1 MKKITILGGGNMG
14 FTYATSIYN
23 SDLEAVIHILENA
36 PERIEEINA
45 LNTVM
50 AGDDLEVLKDTDVL
64 FLAVK
69 PQVAPEVF
77 QNIKPYLN
85 QKQLVVSFMA
95 GVSIETIQKGLG
107 LDRVVRAMP
116 NLPAQVKLGMT
127 TYVGS
132 SEVGQEEL
140 ALIASVL
147 GATGKIAEV
156 PSEEQLD
163 RSIGISGSGPGF
175 VFYFMDAMEKSAM
188 DLGFSSAA
196 AKTMVAQTFE
206 GAVALYK
213 QNSISL
219 ESWMGRVS
227 SKGGTT
233 IAGLDYFE
241 EKQVGKEIQKGIQVC
256 VSRAFELGEK

>member
-1 MKKITILGGGNMG
+1 MG
-14 FTYATSIYN
+14 FTYAASIYN

-50 AGDDLEVLKDTDVL
+50 AGNDLEVLKDTDVL

-85 QKQLVVSFMA
+85 QKQLVVSIMA

-132 SEVGQEEL
+132 SGVGQEEL
-140 ALIASVL
+140 AFIASVL

-175 VFYFMDAMEKSAM
+175 VFYFMDAMEKSIC
-188 DLGFSSAA
+188 
-196 AKTMVAQTFE
+196 E
-206 GAVALYK
+206 
-213 QNSISL
+213 
-219 ESWMGRVS
+219 R
-227 SKGGTT
+227 
-233 IAGLDYFE
+233 
-241 EKQVGKEIQKGIQVC
+241 QVLPVHINNN
-256 VSRAFELGEK
+256 L

>member
-1 MKKITILGGGNMG
+1 
-14 FTYATSIYN
+14 
-23 SDLEAVIHILENA
+23 
-36 PERIEEINA
+36 
-45 LNTVM
+45 
-50 AGDDLEVLKDTDVL
+50 
-64 FLAVK
+64 
-69 PQVAPEVF
+69 
-77 QNIKPYLN
+77 
-85 QKQLVVSFMA
+85 
-95 GVSIETIQKGLG
+95 
-107 LDRVVRAMP
+107 
-116 NLPAQVKLGMT
+116 
-127 TYVGS
+127 
-132 SEVGQEEL
+132 
-140 ALIASVL
+140 
-147 GATGKIAEV
+147 
-156 PSEEQLD
+156 
-163 RSIGISGSGPGF
+163 
-175 VFYFMDAMEKSAM
+175 M